1 MGDKPIT
8 LITGKDIQKL
18 YDMLARQGNRN
29 TGKGLASGTIRGI
42 HAMFHEVMGAAQ
54 QAGLIPRNPIGDIDA
69 PKFSYK
75 GKKVLTAEQ
84 LEKFMETI

>member
-1 MGDKPIT
+1 
-8 LITGKDIQKL
+8 
-18 YDMLARQGNRN
+18 
-29 TGKGLASGTIRGI
+29 
-42 HAMFHEVMGAAQ
+42 MFHEVMGAAQ